1 MAFIQLIG
9 ITKVD
14 WKHTSHWTCRSAW
27 YHHDGKIMHWMV
39 TRDKFASDS
48 CSKRGAS
55 RRNQQTSA
63 WRTSYASLYCHSK
76 YHSVPNTHLSVF
88 FSPTHHACTKT
99 SWRCSFSHNLYV
111 VFTLFVANILSSYL
125 PTHIDEAKDLKDQD
139 MIGKVKN
146 EETVLLYTLLLIH
159 YRLQPSTV
167 KRMTL
172 SCEWPVPRIDHL
184 YTHIIWQLF
193 FFLYII

>member
-1 MAFIQLIG
+1 MAFIQLIT
-9 ITKVD
+9 ITKVNS
-14 WKHTSHWTCRSAW
+14 KHTSHCTCRSAW
-27 YHHDGKIMHWMV
+27 DHHDGKIMHWMV

-48 CSKRGAS
+48 CSKRGAL

-76 YHSVPNTHLSVF
+76 YHSVPNIHLSVF
-88 FSPTHHACTKT
+88 FFPNTPCLHK
-99 SWRCSFSHNLYV
+99 
-111 VFTLFVANILSSYL
+111 NILKVFFQSQFVRRFHSLCCKHPIQLFTYD
-125 PTHIDEAKDLKDQD
+125 THIDEAKDLKDQD

-159 YRLQPSTV
+159 YRLQPSMV

-172 SCEWPVPRIDHL
+172 SCE
-184 YTHIIWQLF
+184 
-193 FFLYII
+193 